1 MIARSSLYSSLSTSR
16 GAGNTLRRCHGDIE
30 TNIVYLPIYL
40 ESGRKQIPLLFLDLV
55 TVKYRYLSTS
65 RGAGNV
71 LTPSSIKAISSK
83 YISLSTSGGAGN
95 GTPSRFSAL
104 SLPCVYLP
112 IYLGRGRKHY
122 RISTYFLVNF
132 SRIATY
138 LPREGPETRPHEFL
152 LQDQKLCIDTYLPR
166 EGPET
171 DLLLSNV
178 FKNSV

>member
-1 MIARSSLYSSLSTSR
+1 MHS
-16 GAGNTLRRCHGDIE
+16 
-30 TNIVYLPIYL
+30 
-40 ESGRKQIPLLFLDLV
+40 
-55 TVKYRYLSTS
+55 YLSTS
-65 RGAGNV
+65 RGAENFRWAV
-71 LTPSSIKAISSK
+71 FCCLRAACISPYLPREGPETFYQFPQNADMLFLYS
-83 YISLSTSGGAGN
+83 YLSTSQGAGN

>member
-1 MIARSSLYSSLSTSR
+1 MKTLTQYDILVVVLNRLYLVLVIGLYIRYGYISLSTSRGAGNHNSSSVIARSSLYSYLSTSR

-83 YISLSTSGGAGN
+83 YISLSTSRGAGN
-95 GTPSRFSAL
+95 SLSIYPFFS
-104 SLPCVYLP
+104 S
-112 IYLGRGRKHY
+112 
-122 RISTYFLVNF
+122 F
-132 SRIATY
+132 S
-138 LPREGPETRPHEFL
+138 
-152 LQDQKLCIDTYLPR
+152 
-166 EGPET
+166 
-171 DLLLSNV
+171 V
-178 FKNSV
+178 

>member
-122 RISTYFLVNF
+122 RISTYFLVKGTIYQF
-132 SRIATY
+132 T
-138 LPREGPETRPHEFL
+138 LDTRYSIFENIKKGDF
-152 LQDQKLCIDTYLPR
+152 QTEI
-166 EGPET
+166 
-171 DLLLSNV
+171 V
-178 FKNSV
+178 F